1 MLKYSKF
8 AALALLSAIV
18 SSSVYAETQAAKT
31 GSAATVNG
39 VAIPQA
45 RLDMRIKAAMAQ
57 GQPDSA
63 ELRNAVKD
71 ELINIE
77 VLAQAA
83 SKKGLNKHADVIQ
96 QIELSKQTIL
106 ASAFVQD
113 YVKSHPISDDV
124 LKQEYEMINKQ
135 RGNKEYKVSHILLKT
150 EDDAKKVAEQLK
162 NSKFED
168 VAMDKSQDPGSSVKG
183 GDLGWAV
190 PSNFV
195 KPFGDAMV
203 ALSKGQISA
212 PVQSQFGWHVIKLE
226 DTRDMKVP
234 SFDEVKPNLTQHM
247 QQQLVQKAIAEQ
259 RAKATI
265 K

>member
-8 AALALLSAIV
+8 AALALLSAIM
-18 SSSVYAETQAAKT
+18 SGTAYAESKN
-31 GSAATVNG
+31 AATVNG
-39 VAIPQA
+39 VAIPQS
-45 RLDMRIKAAMAQ
+45 RLDIRIKAAMAQ
-57 GQPDSA
+57 GQPDSPD
-63 ELRNAVKD
+63 LRNAVRD

-83 SKKGLNKHADVIQ
+83 SKKGLNKKAEVVQ
-96 QIELSKQTIL
+96 QIDLSRQTIL

-113 YVKSHPISDDV
+113 YIKKHPLSDDA
-124 LKQEYEMINKQ
+124 LKQEYERINKQ
-135 RGNKEYKVSHILLKT
+135 RGTKEYKVSHILVKT
-150 EDDAKKVAEQLK
+150 EDEAKKVSEQLK

-195 KPFGDAMV
+195 KPFADAMV
-203 ALSKGQISA
+203 ALSKGQLSA
-212 PVQSQFGWHVIKLE
+212 PVQSQFGWHIIKLE
-226 DTRDMKVP
+226 DTRDLKAP
-234 SFDEVKPNLTQHM
+234 TFDEVKPNLTQHM
-247 QQQLVQKAIAEQ
+247 QQQLVQKAIAEE

>member
-1 MLKYSKF
+1 MLKYSKI
-8 AALALLSAIV
+8 AGLALLGAILA
-18 SSSVYAETQAAKT
+18 STAYAESK
-31 GSAATVNG
+31 SAAMVNG
-39 VAIPQA
+39 VSIPQS
-45 RLDMRIKAAMAQ
+45 RLDIRVKAAMAQ
-57 GQPDSA
+57 GQPDSP
-63 ELRNAVKD
+63 ELRNAVRD

-83 SKKGLNKHADVIQ
+83 SKKGLNKQTEVTQ
-96 QIELSKQTIL
+96 QIDLSKQTIL
-106 ASAFVQD
+106 ASAFIQD
-113 YVKSHPISDDV
+113 YVKNHPISDDT
-124 LKQEYEMINKQ
+124 LKQEFEKINKQ
-135 RGNKEYKVSHILLKT
+135 RGSKEYKVSHILLKT
-150 EDDAKKVAEQLK
+150 EAEAKTVADQLK

-195 KPFGDAMV
+195 KPFADAMV

-226 DTRDMKVP
+226 DTRDLKTP
-234 SFDEVKPNLTQHM
+234 SFDEVKPQLTQHM
-247 QQQLVQKAIAEQ
+247 QQQLVQKVIAEQ

>member
-8 AALALLSAIV
+8 AVFALLCAIAT
-18 SSSVYAETQAAKT
+18 STAYAQSKP
-31 GSAATVNG
+31 AATVNG

-45 RLDMRIKAAMAQ
+45 RVDMRVKAAVAQ
-57 GQPDSA
+57 GQPDSPD
-63 ELRNAVKD
+63 LRNAIRD

-83 SKKGLNKHADVIQ
+83 NKKGLHKQADVVQ
-96 QIELSKQTIL
+96 QIELTKKSIL
-106 ASAFVQD
+106 ASAFIQD
-113 YVKSHPISDDV
+113 YIKNNPISDDV
-124 LKQEYEMINKQ
+124 LKQEFERINKQ
-135 RGNKEYKVSHILLKT
+135 RGTKEYKVSHILLKT
-150 EDDAKKVAEQLK
+150 EAEAKTVAEQLK

-195 KPFGDAMV
+195 KPFADAMV
-203 ALSKGQISA
+203 AMNKGQISA
-212 PVQSQFGWHVIKLE
+212 PVQSQFGWHIIKLE
-226 DTRDMKVP
+226 DTRDVKAP
-234 SFDEVKPNLTQHM
+234 SFEEVKPNVAQHM
-247 QQQLVQKAIAEQ
+247 QQQLVQKVIAEQ
-259 RAKATI
+259 RSKAKI

>member
-18 SSSVYAETQAAKT
+18 SSTAYAAPTN
-31 GSAATVNG
+31 AATVNG

-45 RLDMRIKAAMAQ
+45 RLEMRVKAAMAQ
-57 GQPDSA
+57 GQPDTP
-63 ELRNAVKD
+63 ELRNAIKD

-83 SKKGLNKHADVIQ
+83 SKKGLSKQSEVVQ
-96 QIELSKQTIL
+96 QIELSKKTIL

-113 YVKSHPISDDV
+113 YVKANPISDDV
-124 LKQEYEMINKQ
+124 LKQEYEKINKQ

-203 ALSKGQISA
+203 ALDKGQISA

-226 DTRDMKVP
+226 DIRDLKAP

-259 RAKATI
+259 RSKATI

>member
-8 AALALLSAIV
+8 AALALLSAIM
-18 SSSVYAETQAAKT
+18 SGTVYAETKAA
-31 GSAATVNG
+31 AVVNG
-39 VAIPQA
+39 VTIPQA
-45 RLDMRIKAAMAQ
+45 RLDMRVKAAMAQ
-57 GQPDSA
+57 GQPDTP
-63 ELRNAVKD
+63 ELRNAVRD

-83 SKKGLNKHADVIQ
+83 NKKGLGKQADVVQ
-96 QIELSKQTIL
+96 QIDLSKQTIL
-106 ASAFVQD
+106 ASSFIQD
-113 YVKSHPISDDV
+113 YVKSHPVSDDE
-124 LKQEYEMINKQ
+124 LKQEYEKINKQ
-135 RGNKEYKVSHILLKT
+135 RGTKEYKVSHILLKT
-150 EDDAKKVAEQLK
+150 EAEAKVVADQLK

-195 KPFGDAMV
+195 KPFADAMV
-203 ALSKGQISA
+203 AMSKGQVSA
-212 PVQSQFGWHVIKLE
+212 PVQSQFGWHIIKLE
-226 DTRDMKVP
+226 DIRDLKVP

-247 QQQLVQKAIAEQ
+247 QQQLVQKVISEQ

>member
-8 AALALLSAIV
+8 AALALLSAIA
-18 SSSVYAETQAAKT
+18 SSAYAESKT
-31 GSAATVNG
+31 AATVNG

-45 RLDMRIKAAMAQ
+45 RLELRVKAAVAQ
-57 GQPDSA
+57 GQPESA

-83 SKKGLNKHADVIQ
+83 SKKGLSKQAEVVQ

-106 ASAFVQD
+106 ASSFVQD
-113 YVKSHPISDDV
+113 YVKSHPIGDDV
-124 LKQEYEMINKQ
+124 LKQEYEKINKQ

-150 EDDAKKVAEQLK
+150 EDEAKKVIEQLK

-195 KPFGDAMV
+195 KPFGDAMM
-203 ALSKGQISA
+203 AMSKGKISD

-234 SFDEVKPNLTQHM
+234 PFDEVKPNLTQHM

-259 RAKATI
+259 RSKATI